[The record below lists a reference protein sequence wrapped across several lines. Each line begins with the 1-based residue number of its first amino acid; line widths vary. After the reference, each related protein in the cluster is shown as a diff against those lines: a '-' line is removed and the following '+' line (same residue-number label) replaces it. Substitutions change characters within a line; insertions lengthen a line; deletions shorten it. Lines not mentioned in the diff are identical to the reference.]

1 MNTSSHA
8 ANGVHSGRL
17 AEPMAHVATALA
29 KGAAKAGIK
38 SVRKK
43 ATAMYNRGLGQVGVL
58 TEGTIGYVRENP
70 IKTVLLAVG
79 VGALIGF
86 LLTRRS

>member
-8 ANGVHSGRL
+8 ANGALSGRL

-43 ATAMYNRGLGQVGVL
+43 ASSMYHRGLGQVGAI
-58 TEGTIGYVRENP
+58 TDGTIGYVRENP

-79 VGALIGF
+79 LGALIGF
-86 LLTRRS
+86 LLMRRS